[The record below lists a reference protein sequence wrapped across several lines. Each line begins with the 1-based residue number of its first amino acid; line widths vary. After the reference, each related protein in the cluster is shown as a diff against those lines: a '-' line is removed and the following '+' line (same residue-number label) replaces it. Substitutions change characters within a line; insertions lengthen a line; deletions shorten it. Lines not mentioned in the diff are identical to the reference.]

1 MLHSMTGYGKGEV
14 QRDALNL
21 SVEIKSVNH
30 RYADISVKLPRSFMA
45 YENELRKRVAKD
57 LKRGKI
63 DVYVNYELTAEAAAT
78 PRLNQQ
84 LATAYCQL
92 FTDMQQELGL
102 SGAPSIELIAGQK
115 DVVTVSEA
123 ELDEEI
129 LSGCLND
136 ALSAALK
143 QLLAMRLS
151 EGQET
156 SRDIESRLQAAEQ
169 LLTQVVGRAPQVPL
183 EWQEKLRER
192 LTRLQ
197 QGVEFD
203 PQRVAQEIAVFSDR
217 CDISE
222 EIARFKSHLVQF
234 RELMNDAEPVGRR
247 MDFLVQE
254 LNREVNTMGSKS
266 NDAELTGFV
275 VALKSELEKIRE
287 QVQNVE

>member
-136 ALSAALK
+136 ALSAAL
-143 QLLAMRLS
+143 
-151 EGQET
+151 
-156 SRDIESRLQAAEQ
+156 
-169 LLTQVVGRAPQVPL
+169 
-183 EWQEKLRER
+183 
-192 LTRLQ
+192 
-197 QGVEFD
+197 
-203 PQRVAQEIAVFSDR
+203 
-217 CDISE
+217 
-222 EIARFKSHLVQF
+222 
-234 RELMNDAEPVGRR
+234 
-247 MDFLVQE
+247 
-254 LNREVNTMGSKS
+254 
-266 NDAELTGFV
+266 
-275 VALKSELEKIRE
+275 
-287 QVQNVE
+287 